1 MEDNPMFTQTRGG
14 GPLVAGVVAV
24 IPAYNEER
32 FIGSV
37 VLQTRKYVDAVVVV
51 DDGSHDRTA
60 EVAEYAGACVLRN
73 ETNCGKSAAMN
84 MALDELRKMPVRLA
98 VFIDGDGQHFP
109 EDIPVVVKPIL
120 TGEADLVVG
129 SRFLQRKSDIPGWRI
144 FGQHSLTIA
153 TNILSGL
160 PLTDSQSGFRAFSRL
175 AMERMRFSPK
185 GGFAVESEMQ
195 FLARELNL
203 KIVEVPIGVVYAE
216 GPKRNPVKHGM
227 QILNGLLG
235 LVGQSRPLL
244 FFGGLGMGLVIIAL
258 GFGWRTVWLYE
269 VRQELAIG
277 HALITV
283 LFAIVGLL
291 SCFTGVTLHSVRSLF
306 LHYVSGSTRAPAEAA
321 ADHRIHAMHP
331 SSGLRGIETPVAVPS
346 RVTSGSAPRP
356 ADSSYPG
363 ANGSLSRLAETP
375 IGAKGHPA
383 SGNRMAG

>member
-1 MEDNPMFTQTRGG
+1 MEDNLMVAQTRWS

-51 DDGSHDRTA
+51 DDGSCDRTA
-60 EVAEYAGACVLRN
+60 EVAEYAGACVLRHEVN
-73 ETNCGKSAAMN
+73 RGKSAAMN
-84 MALDELRKMPVRLA
+84 TALGELRKMPVRLA
-98 VFIDGDGQHFP
+98 VFIDGDGQHYP

-120 TGEADLVVG
+120 AGEADLVVG

-144 FGQHSLTIA
+144 FGQHSLTLA

-175 AMERMRFSPK
+175 AMERMQFSQQ
-185 GGFAVESEMQ
+185 GGFTVESEMQ

-227 QILNGLLG
+227 QIVNGLLT

-244 FFGGLGMGLVIIAL
+244 FLGGLGAGLLVLAL
-258 GFGWRTVWLYE
+258 GFGWRTVFLYE
-269 VRQELAIG
+269 QRHELAMG

-291 SCFTGVTLHSVRSLF
+291 SCFTGVTLHSIRSLF
-306 LHYVSGSTRAPAEAA
+306 LRYVNGSARAVPEAA
-321 ADHRIHAMHP
+321 VGNRARAINP
-331 SSGLRGIETPVAVPS
+331 S
-346 RVTSGSAPRP
+346 SAPRL
-356 ADSSYPG
+356 
-363 ANGSLSRLAETP
+363 ANGPLSSQ
-375 IGAKGHPA
+375 GHPG
-383 SGNRMAG
+383 SSNQVAG